1 MKLNVFSLIG
11 LLVFLS
17 CSVDDP
23 SSSAVTN
30 TDPEIVIPVVL
41 GYVPDTDYLLSA
53 VTNNLDFTEVLK
65 NTSYVILSMGEGPAY
80 PFEIRNELPWLS
92 FSVLTGNVT
101 TELLY
106 ITATVDFLLFE
117 TQEIKEGTIQ
127 VISGD
132 QSITIPVTA
141 QNYSIS
147 DPTSLLDTDH
157 RSFTVYNT
165 TDDICEFE
173 LQNTGTGLLVYSFES
188 DSSWLTLDLPAGYI
202 TDTSSV
208 SIPYL
213 IDWSLIEDND
223 LSTGIITITNH
234 KDPLETKSITIKARS
249 VPELYV
255 SKNVLNQST
264 DSNFSNSFEV
274 GNSLARSL
282 PYTIITDAS
291 WLSFS
296 STSGDVILG
305 SNDTIEVFVDYTS
318 FTEGVPTMAL
328 ILIDSD
334 YGNDFIGLSAIGY
347 PSFSTSSI
355 NINLKSIDN
364 PTDNITITNTGSGVL
379 DYTISTDCEWLG
391 SFTNSGSLNH
401 GESEEMFISPDFDNM
416 AWDIYNNAIVDLSIG
431 NESKQFSIN
440 AMRQVDPEQDPRL
453 HVNRSSISIPAD
465 TDISE
470 DFIITNTGTGIMNYS
485 IAASFPSIILSNE
498 SGTLTTEESDT
509 LTFSID
515 WSLVT
520 SDFIGYISISTDGVY
535 DNSHVIMV
543 NRS

>member
-1 MKLNVFSLIG
+1 MKLKMFSLIG
-11 LLVFLS
+11 VLVFLS

-23 SSSAVTN
+23 SPSAVTT
-30 TDPEIVIPVVL
+30 TDPETVIAVDL
-41 GYVPDTDYLLSA
+41 GNVPDTNYLLSA
-53 VTNNLDFTEVLK
+53 VTNSLDFTEVLE
-65 NTSYVILSMGEGPAY
+65 NTSFVILSKGDGPDY

-117 TQEIKEGTIQ
+117 SQEIKEGTVE

-141 QNYSIS
+141 QNFSIS
-147 DPTSLLDTDH
+147 DSTSLLDTDH

-165 TDDICEFE
+165 TDDVCEFE

-188 DSSWLTLDLPAGYI
+188 DSTWLTLDIPAGYI
-202 TDTSSV
+202 TDISSE

-223 LSTGIITITNH
+223 LSTGIITVTNH
-234 KDPLETKSITIKARS
+234 KDPFETKSITIKARS
-249 VPELYV
+249 VPELYI
-255 SKNVLNQST
+255 SKNVMTQS
-264 DSNFSNSFEV
+264 SNSNNSNAFKV

-282 PYTIITDAS
+282 PYNITSDVD

-296 STSGDVILG
+296 SLSGDVILG
-305 SNDTIEVFVDYTS
+305 SDDTIEVFVDYTS
-318 FTEGVPTMAL
+318 FSEGISKVAN
-328 ILIDSD
+328 IFINSD
-334 YGNDFIGLSAIGY
+334 YGNDSIVLTATGY
-347 PSFSTSSI
+347 PSFSTSTI
-355 NINLKSIDN
+355 NMYLKSMDN
-364 PTDNITITNTGSGVL
+364 PADNITITNTGSGVL
-379 DYTISTDCEWLG
+379 DYTISTECEWLG

-401 GESEEMFISPDFDNM
+401 GESVEMVISSDFDNM
-416 AWDIYNNAIVDLSIG
+416 EWDIYNTAIVDLSIG

-465 TDISE
+465 TDIPE
-470 DFIITNTGTGIMNYS
+470 EFVLTNTGTGIMNYL
-485 IAASFPSIILSNE
+485 ITASSPSIILSNE
-498 SGTLTTEESDT
+498 SGTLAAEESDS

-520 SDFIGYISISTDGVY
+520 SDFIGFITITTDGVY